1 MLQIEALSSKF
12 KANTSQQDTGTN
24 VLTKF
29 KTNPVKPI

>member
-1 MLQIEALSSKF
+1 MLQIEALSPKF

-29 KTNPVKPI
+29 KTNNVKPT